1 MEGFY
6 IPKRFFAVF
15 ILLIVFPACAQMKT
29 GASSQTSIQETA
41 KKPVQETSPKASV
54 REPVQVKRPQATGDY
69 QKTIDAYKS
78 EHAKH
83 PSDLSLTKEY
93 VNSLDEIEDTADKE
107 FEKENYISA
116 CKTYNI
122 LLKNYPA
129 FKPFAGMLSFNK
141 AKLNKKLTDCKT
153 VLSKKGFQ
161 EYREGNL
168 NEAIALW
175 QGYLAVDPHNADI
188 RKAVNTA
195 TLQQENLQK
204 KQ

>member
-1 MEGFY
+1 MEDFY
-6 IPKRFFAVF
+6 IPKRFFA
-15 ILLIVFPACAQMKT
+15 ILILVMVFPACAQMKT
-29 GASSQTSIQETA
+29 GASSQTSIQETSR
-41 KKPVQETSPKASV
+41 KPVQETSPQASV

-78 EHAKH
+78 EHTKH
-83 PSDLSLTKEY
+83 PSNQSLTKEY
-93 VNSLDEIEDTADKE
+93 VNILDEMEDTADKE
-107 FEKENYISA
+107 FEKENYTSA

-129 FKPFAGMLSFNK
+129 FKSFVSMLSFNK
-141 AKLNKKLTDCKT
+141 AKLTKKLTDCKT

-195 TLQQENLQK
+195 TLQQKNLQK